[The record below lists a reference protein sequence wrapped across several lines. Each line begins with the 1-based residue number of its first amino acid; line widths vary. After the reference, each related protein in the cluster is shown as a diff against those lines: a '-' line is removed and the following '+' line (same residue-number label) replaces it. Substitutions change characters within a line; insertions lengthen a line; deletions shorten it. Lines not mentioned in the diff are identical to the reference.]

1 MQPLTPLIIPN
12 LFVLL
17 VGCYQLC
24 TMNDKEVILS
34 ALQRERDELHD
45 KIMQVDRIIKRVKG
59 LDYSNDNSNDNAKQI
74 EAIAT
79 KQPVVMNKPVS
90 VSTSTDIKVQ
100 ILRVFEILSK
110 ASKLSQIQD
119 EFTKLTGSNYRIR
132 DVVRGLKQSKILLM
146 LKLIDSHRGIL
157 WVKRDWVRNGV
168 LLDEYK
174 PEGFD
179 LFYQHSNVIYE

>member
-1 MQPLTPLIIPN
+1 
-12 LFVLL
+12 
-17 VGCYQLC
+17 
-24 TMNDKEVILS
+24 MNDKEVILA

-45 KIMQVDRIIKRVKG
+45 KIMQVDRIIKRVKNV
-59 LDYSNDNSNDNAKQI
+59 DYSNDDSNKQI
-74 EAIAT
+74 ETTIAI
-79 KQPVVMNKPVS
+79 KQPVALSKPVS

-100 ILRVFEILSK
+100 ILRVFEILGK

-132 DVVRGLKQSKILLM
+132 DVVRGLKQSRILCM

-179 LFYQHSNVIYE
+179 LFYQASNVIYE

>member
-1 MQPLTPLIIPN
+1 
-12 LFVLL
+12 
-17 VGCYQLC
+17 
-24 TMNDKEVILS
+24 MNDKEVILA

-45 KIMQVDRIIKRVKG
+45 KIMQVDRIIKKVKNV
-59 LDYSNDNSNDNAKQI
+59 DYSNDNSNDNAKQI
-74 EAIAT
+74 EAIAI
-79 KQPVVMNKPVS
+79 KQPAAPAKVIS
-90 VSTSTDIKVQ
+90 LSTSTDVKVQ
-100 ILRVFEILSK
+100 VLRVFELLGK

-119 EFTKLTGSNYRIR
+119 EFTRLTGSNYRVR

-157 WVKRDWVRNGV
+157 WVKKDWVRNGV

-179 LFYQHSNVIYE
+179 LFYQPANVIYE

>member
-1 MQPLTPLIIPN
+1 
-12 LFVLL
+12 
-17 VGCYQLC
+17 
-24 TMNDKEVILS
+24 MNDKEVILS

-45 KIMQVDRIIKRVKG
+45 KIMQVDRIIKRIKNV
-59 LDYSNDNSNDNAKQI
+59 DYSTDSSNDNAKQI
-74 EAIAT
+74 EAILI
-79 KQPVVMNKPVS
+79 KKPVVLAKPIS
-90 VSTSTDIKVQ
+90 LSTSTDIKVQ
-100 ILRVFEILSK
+100 ILRVLELLGK

-157 WVKRDWVRNGV
+157 WVKKDWVRNGV

-179 LFYQHSNVIYE
+179 LFYQPSNLIYE